1 MLMLGLNLSGSSQ
14 QGSASGADAAEGM
27 QPQSPQQRPPH
38 YLSAMLTYMAQVCR
52 PLGTNSG
59 SHSALQAFLADLVQ
73 RPLLPLTCQS
83 AGCWLP

>member
-1 MLMLGLNLSGSSQ
+1 MLMLGLNLRSSSQ

-27 QPQSPQQRPPH
+27 QPQSPQQRPPN

-59 SHSALQAFLADLVQ
+59 SHSAFRAFLGLVQ

-83 AGCWLP
+83 EGCWLP